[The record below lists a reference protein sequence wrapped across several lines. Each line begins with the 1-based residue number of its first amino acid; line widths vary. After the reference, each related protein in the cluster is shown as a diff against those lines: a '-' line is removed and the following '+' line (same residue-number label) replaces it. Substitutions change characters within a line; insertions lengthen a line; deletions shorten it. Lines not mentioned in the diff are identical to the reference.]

1 LLLVSFYFPPAG
13 GAGVPRPLKLAEQL
27 ANMGVDVHVLAPDN
41 PRWLHEDR
49 EVEVP
54 RSLTV
59 HRARYIGPSGRRP
72 SEELHGTR
80 GLARILRQLALTP
93 RRLSL
98 PDENASWIATALPQ
112 ALKIIRREKID
123 IVLTTS
129 PPGSVHVVGYLAKR
143 LAGVYWVADLRD
155 SMLAKADRNLER
167 RVVRLKEKGSV
178 WVARRVARRADAI
191 VAVTRTIAAEAESL
205 GARGPVVT
213 IPNGSDFDDYEG
225 MVHRPVQRFRVTHTG
240 SFFGARTA
248 QPFLEAL
255 RRSDPAVVVR
265 FVGDFRRAELERAE
279 EQGLGDRIELP
290 GYVSRRKSMEFQRDS
305 EALLLLLPDV
315 GDRNKDV
322 PSAKLYEYLAAGR
335 PILALVPE
343 DGTAASIVR
352 ETRMGIVAPPDDA
365 AAIEAALAELVRQWR
380 SNPHAGPELSEEW
393 KERLSRTARARELQT
408 LLVELGT
415 RPRT

>member
-143 LAGVYWVADLRD
+143 FAGVYWVADLRD

>member
-1 LLLVSFYFPPAG
+1 
-13 GAGVPRPLKLAEQL
+13 
-27 ANMGVDVHVLAPDN
+27 
-41 PRWLHEDR
+41 
-49 EVEVP
+49 
-54 RSLTV
+54 
-59 HRARYIGPSGRRP
+59 
-72 SEELHGTR
+72 
-80 GLARILRQLALTP
+80 LALTP
-93 RRLSL
+93 RRLLL

-335 PILALVPE
+335 PILALVPK

-352 ETRMGIVAPPDDA
+352 ETRMGIVVPPDDA

-393 KERLSRTARARELQT
+393 KERLSRTARARELHA
-408 LLVELGT
+408 LLAELCN
-415 RPRT
+415 RPHT